1 MTNTPAAGPDAIGV
15 RELTKQLADDFTWL
29 EEHCR
34 QRAEPGMEAG
44 QLRLAASL
52 VRNVIGPFL
61 DDQPA
66 RPLHVV
72 VVGGAGA
79 GKSTVANMMS
89 GDVAAEANPQAGFTR
104 HPIAFT
110 SANGPL
116 NWAGHVGFL
125 GPLQRMQQPGPASID
140 SDVYQVRN
148 VPAEPH
154 TSSLLHD
161 YVIWDCPD
169 MTTWAAGK
177 YVPRLIEVAG
187 LADILIYV
195 ASDERYNDEI
205 PTQFLQLLLWT
216 GKPVIACLMKM
227 KEPDAPAMVAHF
239 QQEVLNKL
247 SPKVVACLFVPFLT
261 AEERADPV
269 RNAPR
274 YRIPL
279 LNQVAVLGGK
289 AEAARRRTV
298 QGAARFLK
306 GGRERLIS
314 AAKQDVAALNE
325 WERIVQ
331 AGQVEFDNRYR
342 REFLASEKL
351 YRFDEAMVRL
361 MDLLDLPG
369 VGKVVSTT
377 LWALRTPYRLIKGAV
392 VKAISRPEYASLPE
406 RSVLEESFAGW
417 LDLLRKE
424 AVRRGL
430 AHPLWEHVE
439 KGFNT
444 GLAESA
450 KERFEQGLRTFQLAQ
465 GDEVDRTARA
475 IYEELEKNPAKL
487 NTLRGVKLAF
497 DVGAIGGTLAAGGI
511 GLQDLVL
518 VPLIAAITHQLVE
531 LLGRQY
537 VENQREMARQRQAAL
552 LAQYVSS
559 PLCEWLTK
567 WPATGGSAFER
578 LQLALKRIPPAVQQ
592 LELAVTKQLAAS
604 STKG

>member
-1 MTNTPAAGPDAIGV
+1 MALSTTAAIDSLGV
-15 RELTKQLADDFTWL
+15 RELTKQLADDFSWL

-34 QRAEPGMEAG
+34 RRAEQGMEAG

-61 DDQPA
+61 DGQEP

-79 GKSTVANMMS
+79 GKSTVANMLS

-104 HPIAFT
+104 HPIAYT
-110 SANGPL
+110 GTDGPL
-116 NWAGHVGFL
+116 SWAGHVGFL
-125 GPLQRMQQPGPASID
+125 GPLQRMQQPGPSSVDA
-140 SDVYQVRN
+140 DVYQVRR
-148 VPAEPH
+148 VPAETH
-154 TSSLLHD
+154 TSTLLHD
-161 YVIWDCPD
+161 YVVWDCPD
-169 MTTWAAGK
+169 MTTWAAGG
-177 YVPRLIEVAG
+177 YVPRLLEVAG

-195 ASDERYNDEI
+195 ASDERYNDEV

-216 GKPVIACLMKM
+216 GKPVVACLMKM
-227 KEPDAPAMVAHF
+227 KEENVAAMVAHF
-239 QQEVLNKL
+239 HQEVLDKL
-247 SPKVVACLFVPFLT
+247 SPKVTACLYVPFLT
-261 AEERADPV
+261 PEERTDPV
-269 RNAPR
+269 RKAPR

-289 AEAARRRTV
+289 AEAARQRTV
-298 QGAARFLK
+298 QGAAHFLK
-306 GGRERLIS
+306 NGCERLIS

-325 WERIVQ
+325 WQRIVQ

-342 REFLASEKL
+342 REFLAGEKL
-351 YRFDEAMVRL
+351 HRFDEAMVRL

-377 LWALRTPYRLIKGAV
+377 LWALRTPYRLIKGVV

-406 RSVLEESFAGW
+406 RSVLEESFSGW

-424 AVRRGL
+424 AVRRGPTH
-430 AHPLWEHVE
+430 ALWEYVE
-439 KGFNT
+439 KGFGT
-444 GLAESA
+444 GLPESA
-450 KERFEQGLRTFQLAQ
+450 KEKFEQGLRAFQLAQ

-487 NTLRGVKLAF
+487 NTLRGVKLTF
-497 DVGAIGGTLAAGGI
+497 DLGAIGATLAVGTI
-511 GLQDLVL
+511 GLHDLVL

-537 VENQREMARQRQAAL
+537 VEGQREMARQRQAAL
-552 LAQYVSS
+552 MTQYVSG
-559 PLCEWLTK
+559 PIAEWLTK

-578 LQLALKRIPPAVQQ
+578 LQLALRRIPPGVVRLDAT
-592 LELAVTKQLAAS
+592 VTAALS
-604 STKG
+604 NSK

>member
-1 MTNTPAAGPDAIGV
+1 
-15 RELTKQLADDFTWL
+15 
-29 EEHCR
+29 
-34 QRAEPGMEAG
+34 
-44 QLRLAASL
+44 
-52 VRNVIGPFL
+52 
-61 DDQPA
+61 
-66 RPLHVV
+66 
-72 VVGGAGA
+72 
-79 GKSTVANMMS
+79 
-89 GDVAAEANPQAGFTR
+89 
-104 HPIAFT
+104 
-110 SANGPL
+110 
-116 NWAGHVGFL
+116 
-125 GPLQRMQQPGPASID
+125 MQQPGPSSID
-140 SDVYQVRN
+140 AEVYQVRH
-148 VPAEPH
+148 VPAETH
-154 TSSLLHD
+154 TGALLQD
-161 YVIWDCPD
+161 YVVWDCPD
-169 MTTWAAGK
+169 MTTWAAGN
-177 YVPRLIEVAG
+177 YVPRLLEVAG

-195 ASDERYNDEI
+195 ASDERYNDEV

-216 GKPVIACLMKM
+216 GKPVVACLMKM
-227 KEPDAPAMVAHF
+227 KEADAPVMVAHF

-247 SPKVVACLFVPFLT
+247 SPKVVACLYVPFLT
-261 AEERADPV
+261 PDERTDPV
-269 RNAPR
+269 RKAPR

-306 GGRERLIS
+306 GGCERLIS
-314 AAKQDVAALNE
+314 AAKQDVAALNDWQE
-325 WERIVQ
+325 LVQ

-392 VKAISRPEYASLPE
+392 VKAIRRPEYASLPE

-424 AVRRGL
+424 AVRRGPSH
-430 AHPLWEHVE
+430 ALWEYVE
-439 KGFNT
+439 KGFGT
-444 GLAESA
+444 GLSESA
-450 KERFEQGLRTFQLAQ
+450 KERFEQGLRAFQLAQ

-497 DVGAIGGTLAAGGI
+497 DVGAIGAAVAAGGL
-511 GLQDLVL
+511 GLQDLIL
-518 VPLIAAITHQLVE
+518 VPVIAAVTHQLVE

-559 PLCEWLTK
+559 PLSEWLTK

-578 LQLALKRIPPAVQQ
+578 LQLALRRIPPAVGQ
-592 LELAVTKQLAAS
+592 LDAAVTQALAV
-604 STKG
+604 STNKT

>member
-1 MTNTPAAGPDAIGV
+1 MENLGV
-15 RELTKQLADDFTWL
+15 RDLTKQLADDFTWL

-34 QRAEPGMEAG
+34 ERPEQGMEAG

-52 VRNVIGPFL
+52 VRNVLGPFL
-61 DDQPA
+61 DNQPA

-79 GKSTVANMMS
+79 GKSTVANMLS
-89 GDVAAEANPQAGFTR
+89 GDVAAESNPQAGFTR
-104 HPIAFT
+104 HPIAYT
-110 SANGPL
+110 STNGPL

-125 GPLQRMQQPGPASID
+125 GPLQRMQQAGPSSVD
-140 SDVYQVRN
+140 SDVYQVRR
-148 VPAEPH
+148 VPVEAH
-154 TSSLLHD
+154 TSTLLQD
-161 YVIWDCPD
+161 YIVWDCPD
-169 MTTWAAGK
+169 MTTWAAGN
-177 YVPRLIEVAG
+177 YVPRLLEVAG

-195 ASDERYNDEI
+195 ASDERYNDEV
-205 PTQFLQLLLWT
+205 PTQFLQLMLWT
-216 GKPVIACLMKM
+216 GKPVVACIMKM
-227 KEPDAPAMVAHF
+227 KEADAPAMVAHF
-239 QQEVLNKL
+239 QNEVLNKL

-261 AEERADPV
+261 PDERTDPV
-269 RNAPR
+269 RKAPR

-306 GGRERLIS
+306 GGCERLIS
-314 AAKQDVAALNE
+314 AAKQDVAALDE
-325 WERIVQ
+325 WQRIVQ
-331 AGQVEFDNRYR
+331 AGQVDFDNRYR

-351 YRFDEAMVRL
+351 HRFDEAMVRL

-377 LWALRTPYRLIKGAV
+377 LWALRTPYRLLKGAV

-406 RSVLEESFAGW
+406 RSVLEEAFAGW

-424 AVRRGL
+424 AVRRGPSH
-430 AHPLWEHVE
+430 ALWDHVE
-439 KGFNT
+439 QGFNA
-444 GLAESA
+444 GLTESA
-450 KERFEQGLRTFQLAQ
+450 KERFEQGLRAFQLAQ

-497 DVGAIGGTLAAGGI
+497 DLGAIGGTLATGGL
-511 GLQDLVL
+511 GWQDLVL
-518 VPLIAAITHQLVE
+518 VPLVTSITHQLVE

-559 PLCEWLTK
+559 PLAAWLTQ

-578 LQLALKRIPPAVQQ
+578 LQLALKRIPPAVVQ
-592 LELAVTKQLAAS
+592 LEALVMQELGKV
-604 STKG
+604 K

>member
-1 MTNTPAAGPDAIGV
+1 MTHAHTAAPDSLGV

-34 QRAEPGMEAG
+34 RRAEQGMEAG

-52 VRNVIGPFL
+52 VRNVVGPFL
-61 DDQPA
+61 DNQPVK
-66 RPLHVV
+66 PLHVV

-79 GKSTVANMMS
+79 GKSTVANMLS

-104 HPIAFT
+104 HPIAYT

-125 GPLQRMQQPGPASID
+125 DPLHRMQQPGPSSID
-140 SDVYQVRN
+140 AEVYQVRH
-148 VPAEPH
+148 VPAETH
-154 TSSLLHD
+154 TGALLQD
-161 YVIWDCPD
+161 YVVWDCPD
-169 MTTWAAGK
+169 MTTWAAGN
-177 YVPRLIEVAG
+177 YVPRLLEVAG

-195 ASDERYNDEI
+195 ASDERYNDEV

-216 GKPVIACLMKM
+216 GKPVVACLMKM
-227 KEPDAPAMVAHF
+227 KEADAPVMVAHF

-261 AEERADPV
+261 PEERIDPV

-289 AEAARRRTV
+289 TEAARRRTV

-306 GGRERLIS
+306 SGCDRLIS
-314 AAKQDVAALNE
+314 AAKQDVAALNDWQE
-325 WERIVQ
+325 LVQ
-331 AGQVEFDNRYR
+331 AGQVEFDSRYR

-392 VKAISRPEYASLPE
+392 VKAIRRPEYASLPE

-424 AVRRGL
+424 AVRRGPSH
-430 AHPLWEHVE
+430 ALWEYVE
-439 KGFNT
+439 KGFGT
-444 GLAESA
+444 GLTDSA
-450 KERFEQGLRTFQLAQ
+450 KERFEQGLRAFQLAQ

-487 NTLRGVKLAF
+487 NTLRGVKLTI
-497 DVGAIGGTLAAGGI
+497 DLGAIGGAIATAGHTWA
-511 GLQDLVL
+511 LDFLL
-518 VPLIAAITHQLVE
+518 VPLAASITHQLVE
-531 LLGRQY
+531 LLGKQY
-537 VENQREMARQRQAAL
+537 VDNQREMARQRQAAL
-552 LAQYVSS
+552 MAQYVSN
-559 PLCEWLTK
+559 PTADWLTK
-567 WPATGGSAFER
+567 WPATGGSEFER
-578 LQLALKRIPPAVQQ
+578 LQL
-592 LELAVTKQLAAS
+592 
-604 STKG
+604 